1 VEVVAMPKVPASLAN
16 VSTEYKL
23 AEPDTYAF
31 ELTKCEE
38 KTDSESGR
46 VHYEIDQKIVAKV
59 ANGVEEPSEY
69 DGHNIKS
76 FIHIHKTAEKGGG
89 INEVG
94 LAELKRY
101 GLAIVGEE
109 RVNDDEFDTD
119 EMINGRFWAD
129 VTIEEYKG
137 RKNNRVKNI
146 VAAG

>member
-1 VEVVAMPKVPASLAN
+1 MPKVPASLAN
-16 VSTEYKL
+16 ISTEYRL
-23 AEPDTYAF
+23 AEPATYAF
-31 ELTKCEE
+31 ELTACTE
-38 KTDSESGR
+38 KTDNESGR
-46 VHYEIDQKIVAKV
+46 VHYEIDQKIVGLV
-59 ANGVEEPSEY
+59 ENGTEVPSEY
-69 DGHNIKS
+69 DGHNIKT

-101 GLAIVGEE
+101 GLATVGED

-129 VTIEEYKG
+129 VTIEEYKS